1 MAENHNHR
9 DLLILPP
16 SVEALIESICRDQN
30 RPPLDYSTRHR
41 LKLQGEEQSL
51 RILNK
56 IAATRIRLSFAG
68 FVNHMLDDI
77 NHQNNNNNNNNN
89 NKNNS
94 HSQPEPSTRQQT
106 SPTRPP
112 RPTPSSLLHALGEL
126 EFRKAFLI
134 LSYIGRESLE
144 NCITDAKIRSLKD
157 LPMAKFE
164 KTIWEDF
171 GEKCIY
177 DQSDRQLHRDWN
189 SGRTH
194 VYQCFVFPDGNLRF
208 KGPILQSTRTHL
220 QKTLGDDNVLL
231 VKFAEDGSGKN
242 FRTHAEEANALYG
255 KFGKE
260 GIRVGLRL
268 YRFFVFKDGGNE
280 EKQKDPT
287 SSTVKCY
294 FVRMQSGCSADEGAD
309 YILSN
314 KTVSEARTLFMH
326 AHMLLPN
333 LNKYMARFSLI
344 LSKTLKLN
352 IDLTTVSVQKIPD
365 EYCKDANGNI
375 MVDNEKPR
383 ILTDGT
389 GFISRDLALLCPNN
403 VYKGSNLEN
412 NCIQE
417 INNLVELEDMSNAMG
432 EAEQLSTH
440 EPPLLIQCRLFHM
453 GHAIKG
459 TLLVNRKLPP
469 RTIQVRPSMIKVE
482 KDPSVHMQSINS
494 LEVVTTSNK
503 PKRGY
508 LSKHLIALLSFGGV
522 PNEFFMDLLRSNMA
536 DANHVYSNKR
546 SALRASINCG
556 EKDEYNAAEMILCG
570 IPLDE
575 PFLKHHLSRFARE
588 EKKKLRGGKL
598 YMPDCFYLMGTVDPT
613 GHLKKNQVCIIHENS
628 QIVGDVLVYRNP
640 GLHFGDIHKMDAT
653 YVKELE
659 SYVGHSKYGIFF
671 PRVGTRSVAD
681 EIAGGD
687 FDGDTYWVSN
697 HPQLLQYF
705 RKGDP
710 WIENS
715 VPLDSSV
722 KKPSEFSPEELEE
735 ELFRLFL
742 KTRFQPSYA
751 MGMSENSWMAL
762 MDRLLTLN
770 NCTNEN
776 EKERVKKNMLKLID
790 IYYEA
795 LDAPKSGRKVQVPN
809 DLIAELFPHY
819 MEKDKS
825 FTSTSILGLIY
836 DEVEIWL
843 ENDMVGEIWKLPCF
857 DVEVPPSCLEKWKTK
872 YEEYRKDMTDALN
885 LKDKSK
891 SHEEAAEVNRK
902 YKEEFYGPTLE
913 MEGCLK
919 SIGDIFNEA
928 LAVYNVS
935 YEYAMLKKE
944 VKRCGFAWK
953 IAGSALTR
961 LYIIKQNEKAL
972 NCDPSVVREIF
983 RL

>member
-56 IAATRIRLSFAG
+56 IAAT
-68 FVNHMLDDI
+68 
-77 NHQNNNNNNNNN
+77 Q
-89 NKNNS
+89 
-94 HSQPEPSTRQQT
+94 
-106 SPTRPP
+106 
-112 RPTPSSLLHALGEL
+112 
-126 EFRKAFLI
+126 
-134 LSYIGRESLE
+134 SLE

-770 NCTNEN
+770 NCCTNEN
-776 EKERVKKNMLKLID
+776 EKERVKENMLKLID

-902 YKEEFYGPTLE
+902 YKEEFYGPTLQ